1 LHKYNIKAFFLL
13 NLFLNFQI
21 YSDSFNFNSFNNHG
35 SLGGVNIPSARFYNE
50 SSFGFTLYDGNPDQ
64 KFTMTSYPFDWLEAS
79 VFYTNIQGKPYPG
92 YEFQDYKD
100 KGFNFK
106 VRILEESMYLPAIA
120 IGVNDLAGTGFY
132 SSEYVVGSYGIDN
145 LDIHFGLGW
154 GNLNGE
160 SDFKNPLT
168 IVSNKFGD
176 RPSDLEGRGG
186 QFQPSRYFS
195 DKDVSVFFGAS
206 YILNDKFLAKFERD
220 TTLTPGLVGFEE
232 PKGRLSFGID
242 YSVNDNFTVGLSS
255 ERGNGFSLKF
265 IYKKNENAK
274 PKYSYKP
281 VEEDLDGNKYNS
293 LIKNLE
299 NNGVGVNKII
309 QNGNKLGIELTQ
321 YRHQSLDII
330 EEILMSSKK
339 DSQIDQEILPNYRI
353 ANLRAVENYDTDF
366 ENGSQTIYERRKVS
380 GWSSSTR
387 LNVRPFLASREGF
400 LKASVIVENDNEYIF
415 SDELFFSSNL
425 KYSIWDNFDDLVIP
439 PVDTYPEQ
447 VRSDVKDYLRNFDN
461 GVIIGRAQFD
471 YHLTLSKNH
480 HTQFT
485 AGILEEMFSG
495 YGLEYLYFDNS
506 KNYAA
511 GFELFEVHKRDYE
524 LRFGTLD
531 YKTFTG
537 HLNFY
542 YRNYDI
548 IPFDAK
554 ISYGKYLA
562 GDIGGTIQLSRSFQ
576 NGIEF
581 GIFATFT
588 DVSTEQF
595 GEGSFDKGIFFN
607 VPVFSDLVSYTWR
620 PLTKD
625 PGAKLLRKHNLYDL
639 LVKFRPFE
647 K

>member
-1 LHKYNIKAFFLL
+1 M
-13 NLFLNFQI
+13 
-21 YSDSFNFNSFNNHG
+21 
-35 SLGGVNIPSARFYNE
+35 PSARFYNE

-92 YEFQDYKD
+92 YESQDYKD

-106 VRILEESMYLPAIA
+106 IRLLEESRYLPAIA
-120 IGVNDLAGTGFY
+120 IGINDLAGTGFY
-132 SSEYVVGSYGIDN
+132 SSEYIVGSYGINN
-145 LDIHFGLGW
+145 LDIHLGLGW
-154 GNLNGE
+154 GTLNGMN
-160 SDFKNPLT
+160 DFKNPMS
-168 IVSNKFGD
+168 IIHSSFSE
-176 RPSDLEGRGG
+176 RPSEFEGRGG

-195 DKDVSVFFGAS
+195 GENVSTLFGIS
-206 YILNDKFLAKFERD
+206 YILNDKFLAKIERD
-220 TTLTPGLVGFEE
+220 TTLTPGLIGFER
-232 PKGRLSFGID
+232 PKQRFNFGID
-242 YSVNDNFTVGLSS
+242 FNINNNLTVGISS
-255 ERGNGFSLKF
+255 ERGNGFSLRF
-265 IYKKNENAK
+265 SYKKDENDK
-274 PKYSYKP
+274 PNYAYKP
-281 VEEDLDGNKYNS
+281 AEKEIDDGKYDR
-293 LIKNLE
+293 LVKNLE
-299 NNGVGVNKII
+299 NNGIGVDKII
-309 QNGNKLGIELTQ
+309 KKDNKLGIELTQ
-321 YRHQSLDII
+321 FRHQSLEII

-339 DSQIDQEILPNYRI
+339 DSEIEQEIIPNYKI
-353 ANLRAVENYDTDF
+353 ANLKAIQNYDLNF
-366 ENGSQTIYERRKVS
+366 EDESETIYERRKIT
-380 GWSSSTR
+380 GWNSATK
-387 LNVRPFLASREGF
+387 LNLRPFLAAREGF
-400 LKASVIVENDNEYIF
+400 LKASLVVENDNEYVF
-415 SDELFFSSNL
+415 SDEFFFSSNL

-471 YHLTLSKNH
+471 YHLTLTKNH

-495 YGLEYLYFDNS
+495 YGFEYLYFDNS

-511 GFELFEVHKRDYE
+511 GFELFEVQKRDYE
-524 LRFGTLD
+524 LRLGTLD
-531 YKTFTG
+531 YRALTG

-542 YRNYDI
+542 YRNYNL

-562 GDIGGTIQLSRSFQ
+562 GDVGGTIQISRNFQ

-581 GIFATFT
+581 GVFATFT

-595 GEGSFDKGIFFN
+595 GEGSFDKGIYFN
-607 VPVFSDLVSYTWR
+607 VPVFRDLVSYTWR

-639 LVKFRPFE
+639 LVKFRPYE

>member
-1 LHKYNIKAFFLL
+1 MEG
-13 NLFLNFQI
+13 
-21 YSDSFNFNSFNNHG
+21 DDFNFNSLNNHG
-35 SLGGVNIPSARFYNE
+35 SLGLINMPSARFYNE

-106 VRILEESMYLPAIA
+106 IRLLEESRYLPAIA
-120 IGVNDLAGTGFY
+120 IGINDLAGTGFY
-132 SSEYVVGSYGIDN
+132 SSEYIVGSYGINN
-145 LDIHFGLGW
+145 LDIHLGLGW
-154 GNLNGE
+154 GTLNGTN
-160 SDFKNPLT
+160 DFKNPMS
-168 IVSNKFGD
+168 IIHSSFSE
-176 RPSDLEGRGG
+176 RPSEFEGRGG

-195 DKDVSVFFGAS
+195 DENVSTLFGIS
-206 YILNDKFLAKFERD
+206 YILNDKFLAKIERD
-220 TTLTPGLVGFEE
+220 TTLTPGLVGFER
-232 PKGRLSFGID
+232 PKQRFNFGID
-242 YSVNDNFTVGLSS
+242 FNINNNLTVGISS
-255 ERGNGFSLKF
+255 ERGNGFSIRF
-265 IYKKNENAK
+265 SYKKDENDK
-274 PKYSYKP
+274 PNYAYKP
-281 VEEDLDGNKYNS
+281 AEKEIDDGKYDR

-299 NNGVGVNKII
+299 NNGIGVEKII
-309 QNGNKLGIELTQ
+309 KKDNKLGIELTQ
-321 YRHQSLDII
+321 FRHQSLEII

-339 DSQIDQEILPNYRI
+339 DSEIEQEIIPNYKI
-353 ANLRAVENYDTDF
+353 ANLKAIQNYDLNF
-366 ENGSQTIYERRKVS
+366 EDESQTIYERRKIT
-380 GWSSSTR
+380 GWNSATK
-387 LNVRPFLASREGF
+387 LNLRPFIAAREGF
-400 LKASVIVENDNEYIF
+400 LKASLVVENDNEYVF
-415 SDELFFSSNL
+415 SDEFFFSSNL

-471 YHLTLSKNH
+471 YHLTLTKNH

-495 YGLEYLYFDNS
+495 YGFEYLYFDNS

-511 GFELFEVHKRDYE
+511 GFELFEVQKRDYE
-524 LRFGTLD
+524 LRLGTLD
-531 YKTFTG
+531 YKALTG

-542 YRNYDI
+542 YRNYNL

-562 GDIGGTIQLSRSFQ
+562 GDVGGTIQISRNFQ

-581 GIFATFT
+581 GVFATFT

-595 GEGSFDKGIFFN
+595 GEGSFDKGIYFN
-607 VPVFSDLVSYTWR
+607 VPVFRDLVSYTWR

-639 LVKFRPFE
+639 LVKFRPYE

>member
-1 LHKYNIKAFFLL
+1 MEG
-13 NLFLNFQI
+13 
-21 YSDSFNFNSFNNHG
+21 DDFNFNSLNNHG
-35 SLGGVNIPSARFYNE
+35 SLGLINMPSARFYNE

-106 VRILEESMYLPAIA
+106 IRLLEESRYLPAIA
-120 IGVNDLAGTGFY
+120 IGINDLAGTGFY
-132 SSEYVVGSYGIDN
+132 SSEYIVGSYGINN
-145 LDIHFGLGW
+145 LDIHLGLGW
-154 GNLNGE
+154 GTLNGTN
-160 SDFKNPLT
+160 DFKNPMS
-168 IVSNKFGD
+168 IIHSSFSE
-176 RPSDLEGRGG
+176 RPSEFEGRGG

-195 DKDVSVFFGAS
+195 DENVSTLFGIS
-206 YILNDKFLAKFERD
+206 YILNDKFLAKIERD
-220 TTLTPGLVGFEE
+220 TTLTPGLVGFER
-232 PKGRLSFGID
+232 PKQRFNFGID
-242 YSVNDNFTVGLSS
+242 FNINNNLTVGISS
-255 ERGNGFSLKF
+255 ERGNGFSIRF
-265 IYKKNENAK
+265 SYKKDENDK
-274 PKYSYKP
+274 PNYAYKP
-281 VEEDLDGNKYNS
+281 AEKEIDDGKYDR

-299 NNGVGVNKII
+299 NNGIGVEKII
-309 QNGNKLGIELTQ
+309 KKDNKLGIELTQ
-321 YRHQSLDII
+321 FRHQSLEII

-339 DSQIDQEILPNYRI
+339 DSEIEQEIIPNYKI
-353 ANLRAVENYDTDF
+353 ANLKAIQNYDLNF
-366 ENGSQTIYERRKVS
+366 EDESQTIYERRKIT
-380 GWSSSTR
+380 GWNSATK
-387 LNVRPFLASREGF
+387 LNLRPFIASREGF
-400 LKASVIVENDNEYIF
+400 LKASLVVENDNEYVF
-415 SDELFFSSNL
+415 SDEFFFSSNL

-471 YHLTLSKNH
+471 YHLTLTKNH

-495 YGLEYLYFDNS
+495 YGFEYLYFDNS

-511 GFELFEVHKRDYE
+511 GFELFEVQKRDYE
-524 LRFGTLD
+524 LRLGTLD
-531 YKTFTG
+531 YKALTG

-542 YRNYDI
+542 YRNYNL

-562 GDIGGTIQLSRSFQ
+562 GDVGGTIQISRNFQ

-581 GIFATFT
+581 GVFATFT

-595 GEGSFDKGIFFN
+595 GEGSFDKGIYFN
-607 VPVFSDLVSYTWR
+607 VPVFRDLVSYTWR

-639 LVKFRPFE
+639 LVKFRPYE

>member
-1 LHKYNIKAFFLL
+1 MHKYNIKAFFLL
-13 NLFLNFQI
+13 NLFLNLHI

-92 YEFQDYKD
+92 YESQDYKD

-106 VRILEESMYLPAIA
+106 VRILEESMYFPAIA

-132 SSEYVVGSYGIDN
+132 SSEYLVGSYGIDN

-168 IVSNKFGD
+168 IISNKFGD
-176 RPSDLEGRGG
+176 RPSDLEDRGG

-220 TTLTPGLVGFEE
+220 TTLTPGLIGFEE

-255 ERGNGFSLKF
+255 ERGNGFSLRF

-281 VEEDLDGNKYNS
+281 VEEEIDGSKYNS

-339 DSQIDQEILPNYRI
+339 DSQIDQEILPNYKI

-380 GWSSSTR
+380 GWNSSTR
-387 LNVRPFLASREGF
+387 LNVRPFLAAREGF
-400 LKASVIVENDNEYIF
+400 LKASVIVENDNEYVF

-531 YKTFTG
+531 YKTLTG

-607 VPVFSDLVSYTWR
+607 VPVFRDLVSYTWR

-647 K
+647 R

>member
-1 LHKYNIKAFFLL
+1 MEG
-13 NLFLNFQI
+13 
-21 YSDSFNFNSFNNHG
+21 DDFNFNSLNNHG
-35 SLGGVNIPSARFYNE
+35 SLGLINMPSARFYNE

-106 VRILEESMYLPAIA
+106 IRLLEESRYLPAIA
-120 IGVNDLAGTGFY
+120 IGINDLAGTGFY
-132 SSEYVVGSYGIDN
+132 SSEYIVGSYGINN
-145 LDIHFGLGW
+145 LDIHLGLGW
-154 GNLNGE
+154 GTLNGTN
-160 SDFKNPLT
+160 DFKNPMS
-168 IVSNKFGD
+168 IIHSSFSE
-176 RPSDLEGRGG
+176 RPSEFEGRGG

-195 DKDVSVFFGAS
+195 DENVSTLFGIS
-206 YILNDKFLAKFERD
+206 YILNDKFLAKIERD
-220 TTLTPGLVGFEE
+220 TTLTPGLVGFER
-232 PKGRLSFGID
+232 PKQRFNFGID
-242 YSVNDNFTVGLSS
+242 FNINNNLTVGISS
-255 ERGNGFSLKF
+255 ERGNGFSIRF
-265 IYKKNENAK
+265 SYKKDENDK
-274 PKYSYKP
+274 PNYAYKP
-281 VEEDLDGNKYNS
+281 AEKEIDDGKYDR

-299 NNGVGVNKII
+299 NNGVGVEKII
-309 QNGNKLGIELTQ
+309 KKDNKLGIELTQ
-321 YRHQSLDII
+321 FRHQSLEII

-339 DSQIDQEILPNYRI
+339 DSEIEQEIIPNYKI
-353 ANLRAVENYDTDF
+353 ANLKAIQNYDLNF
-366 ENGSQTIYERRKVS
+366 EDESQTIYERRKIT
-380 GWSSSTR
+380 GWNSATK
-387 LNVRPFLASREGF
+387 LNLRPFIAAREGF
-400 LKASVIVENDNEYIF
+400 LKASLVVENDNEYVF
-415 SDELFFSSNL
+415 SDEFFFSSNL

-471 YHLTLSKNH
+471 YHLTLTKNH

-495 YGLEYLYFDNS
+495 YGFEYLYFDNS

-511 GFELFEVHKRDYE
+511 GFELFEVQKRDYE
-524 LRFGTLD
+524 LRLGTLD
-531 YKTFTG
+531 YKALTG

-542 YRNYDI
+542 YRNYNL

-562 GDIGGTIQLSRSFQ
+562 GDVGGTIQISRNFQ

-581 GIFATFT
+581 GVFATFT

-595 GEGSFDKGIFFN
+595 GEGSFDKGIYFN
-607 VPVFSDLVSYTWR
+607 VPVFRDLVSYTWR

-639 LVKFRPFE
+639 LVKFRPYE

>member
-50 SSFGFTLYDGNPDQ
+50 SSFGFKLYDGNPDQ

>member
-1 LHKYNIKAFFLL
+1 M
-13 NLFLNFQI
+13 
-21 YSDSFNFNSFNNHG
+21 
-35 SLGGVNIPSARFYNE
+35 PSARFYNE

-92 YEFQDYKD
+92 YESQDYKD

-106 VRILEESMYLPAIA
+106 IRLLEESRYLPAIA
-120 IGVNDLAGTGFY
+120 IGINDLAGTGFY
-132 SSEYVVGSYGIDN
+132 SSEYIVGSYGINN
-145 LDIHFGLGW
+145 LDIHLGLGW
-154 GNLNGE
+154 GTLNGTN
-160 SDFKNPLT
+160 DFKNPMS
-168 IVSNKFGD
+168 IIHSSFSE
-176 RPSDLEGRGG
+176 RPSEFEGRGG

-195 DKDVSVFFGAS
+195 GENVSTLFGIS
-206 YILNDKFLAKFERD
+206 YILNDKFLAKIERD
-220 TTLTPGLVGFEE
+220 TTLTPGLIGFER
-232 PKGRLSFGID
+232 PKQRFNFGID
-242 YSVNDNFTVGLSS
+242 FNINNNLTVGISS
-255 ERGNGFSLKF
+255 ERGNGFSLRF
-265 IYKKNENAK
+265 SYKKDENDK
-274 PKYSYKP
+274 PNYAYKP
-281 VEEDLDGNKYNS
+281 AKKEIDDGKYDR
-293 LIKNLE
+293 LVKNLE
-299 NNGVGVNKII
+299 NNGIGVDKII
-309 QNGNKLGIELTQ
+309 KKDNKLGIELTQ
-321 YRHQSLDII
+321 FRHQSLEII
-330 EEILMSSKK
+330 EEILISSKK
-339 DSQIDQEILPNYRI
+339 DSEIEQEIIPNYKI
-353 ANLRAVENYDTDF
+353 ANLKAIQNYDLNF
-366 ENGSQTIYERRKVS
+366 EDESQTIYERRKIT
-380 GWSSSTR
+380 GWNSATK
-387 LNVRPFLASREGF
+387 LNLRPFLAAREGF
-400 LKASVIVENDNEYIF
+400 LKASLVVENDNEYVF
-415 SDELFFSSNL
+415 SDEFFFSSNL

-471 YHLTLSKNH
+471 YHLTLAKNH

-495 YGLEYLYFDNS
+495 YGFEYLYFDNS

-511 GFELFEVHKRDYE
+511 GFELFEVQKRDYE
-524 LRFGTLD
+524 LQLGTLD
-531 YKTFTG
+531 YRALTG

-542 YRNYDI
+542 YRNYNL

-562 GDIGGTIQLSRSFQ
+562 GDVGGTIQISRNFQ

-581 GIFATFT
+581 GVFATFT

-595 GEGSFDKGIFFN
+595 GEGSFDKGIYFN
-607 VPVFSDLVSYTWR
+607 VPVFRDLVSYTWR

-639 LVKFRPFE
+639 LVKFRPYE

>member
-1 LHKYNIKAFFLL
+1 M
-13 NLFLNFQI
+13 
-21 YSDSFNFNSFNNHG
+21 
-35 SLGGVNIPSARFYNE
+35 PSARFYNE

-64 KFTMTSYPFDWLEAS
+64 KFTMTSYPFDWLEAP

-92 YEFQDYKD
+92 YESQDYKD

-106 VRILEESMYLPAIA
+106 IRLLEESRYLPAIA
-120 IGVNDLAGTGFY
+120 IGINDLAGTGFY
-132 SSEYVVGSYGIDN
+132 SSEYIVGSYGINN
-145 LDIHFGLGW
+145 LDIHLGLGW
-154 GNLNGE
+154 GTLNGMN
-160 SDFKNPLT
+160 DFKNPMS
-168 IVSNKFGD
+168 IIHSSFSE
-176 RPSDLEGRGG
+176 RPSEFEGRGG

-195 DKDVSVFFGAS
+195 GENVSTLFGIS
-206 YILNDKFLAKFERD
+206 YILNDKFLAKIERD
-220 TTLTPGLVGFEE
+220 TTLTPGLIGFER
-232 PKGRLSFGID
+232 PKQRFNFGID
-242 YSVNDNFTVGLSS
+242 FNINNNLTVGISS
-255 ERGNGFSLKF
+255 ERGNGFSLRF
-265 IYKKNENAK
+265 SYKKDENDK
-274 PKYSYKP
+274 PNYAYKP
-281 VEEDLDGNKYNS
+281 AEKEIDDGKYDR
-293 LIKNLE
+293 LVKNLE
-299 NNGVGVNKII
+299 NNGIGVDKII
-309 QNGNKLGIELTQ
+309 KKDNKLGIELTQ
-321 YRHQSLDII
+321 FRHQSLEII

-339 DSQIDQEILPNYRI
+339 DSEIEQEIIPNYKI
-353 ANLRAVENYDTDF
+353 ANLKAIQNYDLNF
-366 ENGSQTIYERRKVS
+366 EDESETIYERRKIT
-380 GWSSSTR
+380 GWNSATK
-387 LNVRPFLASREGF
+387 LNLRPFLAAREGF
-400 LKASVIVENDNEYIF
+400 LKASLVVENDNEYVF
-415 SDELFFSSNL
+415 SDEFFFSSNL

-471 YHLTLSKNH
+471 YHLTLTKNH

-495 YGLEYLYFDNS
+495 YGFEYLYFDNS

-511 GFELFEVHKRDYE
+511 GFELFEVQKRDYE
-524 LRFGTLD
+524 LRLGTLD
-531 YKTFTG
+531 YRALTG

-542 YRNYDI
+542 YRNYNL

-562 GDIGGTIQLSRSFQ
+562 GDVGGTIQISRNFQ

-581 GIFATFT
+581 GVFATFT

-595 GEGSFDKGIFFN
+595 GEGSFDKGIYFN
-607 VPVFSDLVSYTWR
+607 VPVFRDLVSYTWR

-639 LVKFRPFE
+639 LVKFRPYE

>member
-1 LHKYNIKAFFLL
+1 MHKYKIKAFFLL

-168 IVSNKFGD
+168 IISNKFGD

-232 PKGRLSFGID
+232 PKERLSFGID

-281 VEEDLDGNKYNS
+281 VEEDLNGNKYNS

-387 LNVRPFLASREGF
+387 LKVRPFLASREGF

-511 GFELFEVHKRDYE
+511 GFELFEVHKRDYD

>member
-1 LHKYNIKAFFLL
+1 MHKYKIKAFFLL

-168 IVSNKFGD
+168 IISNKFGD

-232 PKGRLSFGID
+232 PKERLSFGID

-281 VEEDLDGNKYNS
+281 VEEDLNGNKYNS

-511 GFELFEVHKRDYE
+511 GFELFEVHKRDYD

>member
-1 LHKYNIKAFFLL
+1 MHKYNIKAFFLL
-13 NLFLNFQI
+13 NLFLNLHI

-35 SLGGVNIPSARFYNE
+35 SLGGINIPSARFYNE

-92 YEFQDYKD
+92 YESQDYKD

-106 VRILEESMYLPAIA
+106 VRILEESMYFPAIA

-132 SSEYVVGSYGIDN
+132 SSEYLVGSYGIDN

-168 IVSNKFGD
+168 IISNKFGD
-176 RPSDLEGRGG
+176 RPSDLEDRGG

-220 TTLTPGLVGFEE
+220 TTLTPGLIGFEE

-255 ERGNGFSLKF
+255 ERGNGFSLRF

-281 VEEDLDGNKYNS
+281 VEEEIDGSKYNS

-339 DSQIDQEILPNYRI
+339 DSQIDQEILPNYKI

-380 GWSSSTR
+380 GWNSSTR
-387 LNVRPFLASREGF
+387 LNVRPFLAAREGF
-400 LKASVIVENDNEYIF
+400 LKASVIVENDNEYVF

-531 YKTFTG
+531 YKTLTG

-607 VPVFSDLVSYTWR
+607 VPVFRDLVSYTWR